1 MAEFQTYHVGDVIDF
16 PYISSLWT
24 DFLAFSAA
32 YAFFLININSQMN
45 NITCKLMILDIALKL
60 YNFNCNS
67 NKKSFKI

>member
-16 PYISSLWT
+16 PNISSLWT

-45 NITCKLMILDIALKL
+45 NITCKLMILDIALKP
-60 YNFNCNS
+60 YNFNCNF